1 MKYGY
6 GEVKNVPSEV
16 WLRRS
21 EKRFERSEVTEKKK
35 AREQQLENE
44 EENSFC
50 FVFFSLSNNCVFV
63 WLKLQERAKKYIQPY
78 ILKLWHNWL
87 KLQDRANITI
97 I

>member
-6 GEVKNVPSEV
+6 GEVKNVLSEV

-21 EKRFERSEVTEKKK
+21 EKRFERSGVTEKK

-50 FVFFSLSNNCVFV
+50 FVSFSLSNNCVFV
-63 WLKLQERAKKYIQPY
+63 WLKASGQSK
-78 ILKLWHNWL
+78 
-87 KLQDRANITI
+87 NI
-97 I
+97 